1 MHNQRPEPGEY
12 AAFYERYINL
22 VGDEPILDVL
32 QQLKEVTYTFFT
44 QLDVVKGDYAYA
56 EGKWTI
62 KEVIGHLI
70 DAERT
75 FAYRAMAFAR
85 GQEELPGFDE
95 NAYVENADFNSRLLK
110 DLAAEYRQGREAN
123 IDLFRSFTPNDLNTV
138 GISNGNQISVR
149 TLLYLVAGHEIHHL
163 NIIRERYL

>member
-1 MHNQRPEPGEY
+1 MHNQRPEAGEY
-12 AAFYERYINL
+12 AGFYEKYINL
-22 VGDEPILDVL
+22 VPDEPVIDVI
-32 QQLKEVTYTFFT
+32 QQLKEDTYTFFT
-44 QLDVVKGDYAYA
+44 QLDTAKGDYAYA

-85 GQEELPGFDE
+85 GQQELPGFDE

-110 DLAAEYRQGREAN
+110 DLATEFRQVREAN
-123 IDLFRSFTPNDLNTV
+123 MYLFRSFSPHELNAT
-138 GISNGNQISVR
+138 GLANNNKISVR
-149 TLLYLVAGHEIHHL
+149 ALLYIIAGHELHHL